1 MKSIYIG
8 NLPYNTTHQ
17 QVQDL
22 FAQFGDV
29 LSSRMIVDKATRKFK
44 GYAFVE
50 MEKGNALTAVS
61 MLNGMN
67 YNGRTI
73 RVSLANDEDNSDENP
88 KDKA

>member
-8 NLPYNTTHQ
+8 NLSYNTTHQ

-29 LSSRMIVDKATRKFK
+29 LSSRMIVDKTTRKFK

-61 MLNGMN
+61 MLDGTN

-73 RVSLANDEDNSDENP
+73 RVSLANTDESAREDRGL
-88 KDKA
+88 